1 MKKTGALHRKQMNG
15 GSQWSVHTKSGQ
27 GSVLQKSHREKRIPT
42 TPGHCPQ
49 RENPATAEKA
59 SHYTS
64 DNFKKGSALNTGRK
78 GEMEE
83 GRQEACP

>member
-1 MKKTGALHRKQMNG
+1 MGAVSGAFTPSLAKGQCFR
-15 GSQWSVHTKSGQ
+15 SHTEKSE
-27 GSVLQKSHREKRIPT
+27 SPT

-49 RENPATAEKA
+49 RKNPATAEKA